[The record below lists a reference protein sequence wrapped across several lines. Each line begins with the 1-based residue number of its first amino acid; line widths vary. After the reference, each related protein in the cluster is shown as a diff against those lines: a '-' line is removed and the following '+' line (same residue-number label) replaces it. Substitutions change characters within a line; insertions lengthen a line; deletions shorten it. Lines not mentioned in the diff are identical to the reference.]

1 MDIRSY
7 LAMESFC
14 ISDTNIF
21 NKLVKNLAFLINGQP
36 WKINSRINNNYVVL
50 VFFSSHLQ
58 IWLLK
63 MQSLWQWKGIL
74 NKKHWNLLV
83 SPWGYVHMCQNNS
96 SVNFLPGI
104 ARSAVILQF
113 GGPLLAKMAFIP
125 LSGVPVSWSA
135 HQQYLWHCT
144 ILNLPSG
151 VHCGIYIPPFG
162 STDCW
167 LREDACS
174 SKQLFLMTINYI
186 FYLIYIVINKSV
198 HIWKVIDDK
207 KQSQFFFISFGDWSM
222 WHHSFALT
230 GSRCDKP
237 TCVE

>member
-1 MDIRSY
+1 MFSFLRIYKYDY
-7 LAMESFC
+7 LKFKVY
-14 ISDTNIF
+14 DNGRVFWTKNIGIYW
-21 NKLVKNLAFLINGQP
+21 FLPGD
-36 WKINSRINNNYVVL
+36 K
-50 VFFSSHLQ
+50 
-58 IWLLK
+58 
-63 MQSLWQWKGIL
+63 
-74 NKKHWNLLV
+74 
-83 SPWGYVHMCQNNS
+83 NNS

-186 FYLIYIVINKSV
+186 FYLIYIVINKSF

-207 KQSQFFFISFGDWSM
+207 KQSQFFFYFFWRLKHVTSFLRLD
-222 WHHSFALT
+222 
-230 GSRCDKP
+230 RKP
-237 TCVE
+237 LR